1 MFRFQSRRSRRRRI
15 LTFPACLVALILFR
29 YTANDKANV
38 HPCPY
43 SSRITGNHI
52 IFDNT
57 SYSIHHYPEFICPQN
72 FRNLADWIYGWPENE
87 FAEQLEDFFQMNNET
102 VKNLPDGSIIY
113 VKTDRVPSF
122 FGNIYPFLTNK
133 FVLITGQSDTETP
146 SDFLHYLED
155 PGSKI
160 IHWFGQN
167 GNIDQSRSKRFTHI
181 PIGKDYRCMDQDYE
195 KLLSRLNLKI
205 VVNALWF

>member
-1 MFRFQSRRSRRRRI
+1 MFRFQSRRSRRRRTLI
-15 LTFPACLVALILFR
+15 FPVCLIALILFR
-29 YTANDKANV
+29 YTANDTAE
-38 HPCPY
+38 CPY

-52 IFDNT
+52 IFGNT
-57 SYSIHHYPEFICPQN
+57 SYSIHHYPEFVCPQN

-87 FAEQLEDFFQMNNET
+87 FAEQLEDFFKMNNAT
-102 VKNLPDGSIIY
+102 VTNLPDGSIIF
-113 VKTDRVPSF
+113 VKTDSVPSF
-122 FGNIYPFLTNK
+122 FGNIYPSLTNM
-133 FVLITGQSDTETP
+133 FVLITGQGDAETP

-167 GNIDQSRSKRFTHI
+167 GNIDQSRSQRFTHI
-181 PIGKDYRCMDQDYE
+181 PIGKNYRCVDQDYE

-205 VVNALWF
+205 VVNAFWF